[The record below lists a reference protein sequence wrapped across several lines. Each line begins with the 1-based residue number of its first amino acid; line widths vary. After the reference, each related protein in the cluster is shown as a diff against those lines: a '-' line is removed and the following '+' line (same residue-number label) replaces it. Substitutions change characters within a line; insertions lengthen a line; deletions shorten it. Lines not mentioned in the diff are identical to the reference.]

1 MSCAEGLDLMEKTGG
16 GVRRGCDLGKPLY
29 MFYVFTSK
37 TLKDTSNNEHIDD
50 VVLSQN
56 GEQWL
61 LPVIRLHLPTYS
73 FLDRNFL
80 ASFFPDVLTTCF

>member
-37 TLKDTSNNEHIDD
+37 TLKDTSNNERIDD

-56 GEQWL
+56 GN
-61 LPVIRLHLPTYS
+61 S
-73 FLDRNFL
+73 G
-80 ASFFPDVLTTCF
+80 CCM